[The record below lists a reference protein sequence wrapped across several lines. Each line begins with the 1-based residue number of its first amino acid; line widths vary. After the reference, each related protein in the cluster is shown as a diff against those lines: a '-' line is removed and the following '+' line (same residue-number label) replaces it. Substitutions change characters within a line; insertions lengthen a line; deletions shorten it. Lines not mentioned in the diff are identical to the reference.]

1 MCNVCK
7 HEVNNVRLVPFC
19 SCAHFPCMLIYGLC
33 AKGLTTAMCCLAC
46 VVRLARTQT
55 FWDCQFAGGG
65 WQRDSRPGPELR
77 APLYKSLPLK
87 PSQSSDLTEFR
98 FNVCDS
104 PTLFF

>member
-19 SCAHFPCMLIYGLC
+19 YCAHFPCMLIYGLC

-55 FWDCQFAGGG
+55 FGTV
-65 WQRDSRPGPELR
+65 
-77 APLYKSLPLK
+77 SLPVVAGSETQGLAR
-87 PSQSSDLTEFR
+87 SSGLA
-98 FNVCDS
+98 V
-104 PTLFF
+104 